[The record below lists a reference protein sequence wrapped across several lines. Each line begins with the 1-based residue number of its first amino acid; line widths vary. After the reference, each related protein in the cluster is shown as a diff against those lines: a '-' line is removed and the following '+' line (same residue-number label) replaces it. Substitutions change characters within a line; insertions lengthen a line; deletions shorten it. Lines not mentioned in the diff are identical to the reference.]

1 MSRANAVLIKGK
13 GRSLKAGGLWI
24 YDNEIDRVEGEFE
37 DGDIIDVSDF
47 DGYPLGV
54 GFINRNSVIRI
65 RMMSRKKGT
74 VIDDAFLERRLR
86 DAWEYRK
93 ATVDTGSCR
102 IVFGEADFLPGI
114 VIDKY
119 GTVLTVQS
127 LALGIDKMKLQIIEL
142 LKKILAEDGIV
153 ITGVYERS
161 DAYNR
166 RMLSHYFPL
175 SIRALP
181 S

>member
-54 GFINRNSVIRI
+54 GYINRHSTIRI

-74 VIDDAFLERRLR
+74 VIDDAFLE
-86 DAWEYRK
+86 
-93 ATVDTGSCR
+93 
-102 IVFGEADFLPGI
+102 
-114 VIDKY
+114 
-119 GTVLTVQS
+119 
-127 LALGIDKMKLQIIEL
+127 
-142 LKKILAEDGIV
+142 
-153 ITGVYERS
+153 
-161 DAYNR
+161 
-166 RMLSHYFPL
+166 
-175 SIRALP
+175 
-181 S
+181 